1 MVPSYRAYRA
11 YGGRS
16 YQRRAYVAPYGY
28 RPSGYRPGWNVNLYF
43 GRPYGGGY
51 AYRDRSYGY
60 YSFSPGLVYGALRI
74 VDAPRDA
81 RVFVDG
87 YYAGEVDDYDGIF
100 QRLNLEAGAHQI
112 EVEVE
117 PGLEPLAFD
126 VRIAPGE
133 TVTIHVDGRY

>member
-1 MVPSYRAYRA
+1 MVPSYRA

-16 YQRRAYVAPYGY
+16 YQRRAYVVPYGY

-100 QRLNLEAGAHQI
+100 QRLNLEPGPHQI
-112 EVEVE
+112 EIEVYQGAPPIAYDVYIE
-117 PGLEPLAFD
+117 PG
-126 VRIAPGE
+126 R
-133 TVTIHVDGRY
+133 TVTIHARP